1 VYSKANVEGLAALA
15 GHQPAKHMPLSQN
28 ELLDML
34 DKLRQSQML
43 IAAVRDAYLSAVN
56 EATLLLADEIA
67 AIEKAIGTILRG
79 DIVG

>member
-1 VYSKANVEGLAALA
+1 MA
-15 GHQPAKHMPLSQN
+15 GHQPAKHMPLSQD

-43 IAAVRDAYLSAVN
+43 IAAVRDAYLSAGGHIEDARALN

-79 DIVG
+79 GIVG

>member
-1 VYSKANVEGLAALA
+1 MEGLAALA